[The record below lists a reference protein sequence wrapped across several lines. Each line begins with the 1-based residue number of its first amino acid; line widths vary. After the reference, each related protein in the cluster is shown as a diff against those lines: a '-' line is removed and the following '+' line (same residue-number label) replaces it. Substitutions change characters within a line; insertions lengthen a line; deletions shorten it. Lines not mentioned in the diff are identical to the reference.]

1 MYATVKGYVY
11 IYIIY
16 KLLTLTFES
25 STFCTHGVFISCK
38 NRLMHTYIISTTL
51 LTLCHSDMFQLSKD
65 HLQGVRLIHFHNNIN
80 KIFAR

>member
-1 MYATVKGYVY
+1 
-11 IYIIY
+11 
-16 KLLTLTFES
+16 
-25 STFCTHGVFISCK
+25 
-38 NRLMHTYIISTTL
+38 MHTYIISTTL